1 MLTMLRYDR
10 GRRWWGG
17 GQRERRENT
26 GRDKGG
32 NKDVEEDRK
41 IEGDRESLWERRR
54 IVIMHPGSQ

>member
-1 MLTMLRYDR
+1 MTE
-10 GRRWWGG
+10 GGGGGGG